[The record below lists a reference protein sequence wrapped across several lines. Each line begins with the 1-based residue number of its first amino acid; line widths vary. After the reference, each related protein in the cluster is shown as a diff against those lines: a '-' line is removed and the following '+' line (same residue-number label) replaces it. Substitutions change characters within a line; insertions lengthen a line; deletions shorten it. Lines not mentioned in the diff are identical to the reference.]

1 MAAAINCISKW
12 VFVLSGSLLCVLLT
26 LPLLI
31 PILPRPVLHH
41 PLLLAPMIDQTEPCH
56 TRAPLPPEH
65 DIDPAFTQCTSE
77 QGSAA
82 AVIESTLAQLGPRLS
97 PNSRYELGYTLNV
110 PLLKFWVQR
119 DGQWV
124 LDRPAIARMVKT
136 IEQSDRRLILYFF
149 STHFSSS
156 APIEPVLAADP
167 ANVAVTQNGP
177 LGMGKHFGMGVY
189 PWSVAR
195 TDNSLTRARTDVIQA
210 FIDAV
215 CQHPSPDV
223 QRRIEGI
230 TLLGEVHHLFPDFE
244 AGMGFDGPYL
254 ITDYSPR
261 SLQQFQ
267 TYLRKRFGS
276 TTALNQALGGASF
289 TDFLAVTPPA
299 KDIRRDPLQHYWEHI
314 DAYAAGSLPVAGW
327 VAPDQRLTGWVNIY
341 VNGRSHA
348 RVRAGLG
355 RQDVKEQLPHLP
367 NANVGWRHDLDFR
380 TFQPGIYEV
389 TTLAETHEGQP
400 ILLGSRNISVMDRDQ
415 STPKRIASQD
425 LPAHARMSNLQASM
439 DLPAPDMAFFYNPLA
454 AMWRDFR
461 EQQVVNYLQ
470 FMAQPLRH
478 SCLSD
483 TPRYIHQLFPYPNP
497 SWDAAKFAVS
507 QSLTQKSDLR
517 LGISLYGESSYGQ
530 SFFDW
535 KHRVW
540 PPGKAPHPKIY
551 GITEF
556 HPLRGMEPVE
566 LRNVFDRHRQEGAQF
581 LSFFL
586 EGRGPVNR
594 PYNIQEPTIPLVGE
608 ANTQNGSNQIYRS
621 IQNIMQQP

>member
-1 MAAAINCISKW
+1 MATAMNRATTL
-12 VFVLSGSLLCVLLT
+12 VFGLSGSLLGALLA
-26 LPLLI
+26 LPLI
-31 PILPRPVLHH
+31 TPIVPTPSQARPM
-41 PLLLAPMIDQTEPCH
+41 LLAPMIGQTEPCH
-56 TRAPLPPEH
+56 ARTQLPPEH

-82 AVIESTLAQLGPRLS
+82 AVIESTLAQLGPRHS
-97 PNSRYELGYTLNV
+97 PNGHYELGYTLNV

-119 DGQWV
+119 DGQWA

-149 STHFSSS
+149 STHFSSA

-167 ANVAVTQNGP
+167 ANVAFTQSGP
-177 LGMGKHFGMGVY
+177 LGMGKHFGMDVY

-195 TDNSLTRARTDVIQA
+195 TDNSLTRARTEVIQA

-223 QRRIEGI
+223 RRRIEGI
-230 TLLGEVHHLFPDFE
+230 TLLGEVHHLFPDFD
-244 AGMGFDGPYL
+244 AGMGFGGPYL

-261 SLQQFQ
+261 SLQLFQ

-276 TTALNQALGGASF
+276 TNALNQALGGASF
-289 TDFLAVTPPA
+289 DNFQAVTPPG
-299 KDIRRDPLQHYWEHI
+299 KDIRREPLQHYWEHL
-314 DAYAAGSLPVAGW
+314 DAYAAGSFPVAGW
-327 VAPDQRLTGWVNIY
+327 LAPHRRLTGWVQIY
-341 VNGRSHA
+341 VNGVAQA
-348 RVRAGLG
+348 RVLAGLG
-355 RQDVKEQLPHLP
+355 RQDVKEHLPQLP

-380 TFQPGIYEV
+380 AFQPGIYEV
-389 TTLAETHEGQP
+389 AALAETHEGPP
-400 ILLGSRNISVMDRDQ
+400 ILLGLRNISVMDRTQ
-415 STPKRIASQD
+415 STPQRTATQT
-425 LPAHARMSNLQASM
+425 LPAHAPLADLQANM
-439 DLPAPDMAFFYNPLA
+439 DLPSPDAAYFYNPLA

-461 EQQVVNYLQ
+461 EQQIVDYLH
-470 FMAQPLRH
+470 FMAQPLRN
-478 SCLSD
+478 SCLSG

-540 PPGKAPHPKIY
+540 PPGKTNHPKIY

-556 HPLRGMEPVE
+556 HPLRGMERVE
-566 LRNVFDRHRQEGAQF
+566 LQNVFDRHRQEGAQF

-586 EGRGPVNR
+586 EGRGPINR
-594 PYNIQEPTIPLVGE
+594 PYNIQEPTIPFLGE
-608 ANTQNGSNQIYRS
+608 ANTQNGSDQLYRS
-621 IQNIMQQP
+621 VQNIMRQP